1 MLIRFDLNSI
11 SKKIALTFTFGML
24 LAGGQAMA
32 QRLGAFV
39 PYSTVGVGV
48 GTSSYYGDMA
58 GYRRPVQ
65 STFGM
70 LRWSAGVN
78 YTRHFTPRFAAR
90 AAFNYARIAG
100 DDYTINAKPKYES
113 DVRLARGLHF
123 RNDLKEFSV
132 VGIYKLIPDG
142 RNYEHRNPFGAYLFG
157 GLGLTAHNPKAKE
170 PVLDGVEGSWVKLQ
184 PLGTEGQGEAGYHK
198 AYSLVQMVIP
208 MGLGL
213 RYKINSRMDIS
224 AELGF
229 RFTFTDYL
237 DDVAG
242 NYAAAGVLTDANEI
256 KFANRSGE
264 QFTARKG
271 IDRTEA
277 LTKLQSFSAN
287 GDTGNPFQ
295 YAQNLNYAG
304 GARGNSP
311 STNDTYM
318 FGMIHLNY
326 ILPSQIKCPPLR

>member
-1 MLIRFDLNSI
+1 
-11 SKKIALTFTFGML
+11 
-24 LAGGQAMA
+24 
-32 QRLGAFV
+32 
-39 PYSTVGVGV
+39 VGI

-58 GYRRPVQ
+58 AYRRPVQ

-70 LRWSAGVN
+70 IRWSAGVN

-90 AAFNYARIAG
+90 AAFTYARIAG
-100 DDYTINAKPKYES
+100 DDFTMNSKPKYES
-113 DVRLARGLHF
+113 DVRIARNLHF

-132 VGIYKLIPDG
+132 VGIYKLIPDE
-142 RNYEHRNPFGAYLFG
+142 RNYEHRKPFGAYLFG

-170 PVLDGVEGSWVKLQ
+170 PIPIGGGEGSWVKLQ
-184 PLGTEGQGEAGYHK
+184 PLGTEGQGEAGYNK
-198 AYSLVQMVIP
+198 PYSLVQLVVP

-213 RYKINSRMDIS
+213 RYKINSRIDIA

-242 NYAAAGVLTDANEI
+242 NYAAAVYLPANSPAG
-256 KFANRSGE
+256 KFANRAAE

-271 IDRTEA
+271 VDRTQA
-277 LTKLQSFSAN
+277 LNKLQSFSSN
-287 GDTGNPFQ
+287 VNTLGPFV
-295 YAQNLNYAG
+295 YAQSLNYPG
-304 GARGNSP
+304 GPRGNSP

-318 FGMIHLNY
+318 FGMIQINY

>member
-1 MLIRFDLNSI
+1 MRFDLNSL
-11 SKKIALTFTFGML
+11 SKKIVLTFTVGML
-24 LAGGQAMA
+24 FASGQAIS

-48 GTSSYYGDMA
+48 GTSNYYGDMA

-70 LRWSAGVN
+70 LRWSVGAN

-90 AAFNYARIAG
+90 AAFTYARIAG
-100 DDYTINAKPKYES
+100 DDFTMNSKPKYES
-113 DVRLARGLHF
+113 DVRIARNLHF

-132 VGIYKLIPDG
+132 VGIYKLIPDD
-142 RNYEHRNPFGAYLFG
+142 RNFEHRKPFGAYLFG

-170 PVLDGVEGSWVKLQ
+170 PFSEDGKGSWVKLQ
-184 PLGTEGQGEAGYHK
+184 PLGTEGQGLPGYDK
-198 AYSLVQMVIP
+198 PYSLVQLVVP

-213 RYKINSRMDIS
+213 RYKINSRIDIA

-242 NYAAAGVLTDANEI
+242 NYATGLDNAAAT
-256 KFANRSGE
+256 FSNRSGE
-264 QFTARKG
+264 PFTARKG
-271 IDRTEA
+271 VDRTEA
-277 LTKLQSFSAN
+277 LNKLLSYAPSSNAIN
-287 GDTGNPFQ
+287 GLA
-295 YAQNLNYAG
+295 YAQELNSPG
-304 GARGNSP
+304 GVRGNSP
-311 STNDTYM
+311 TTNDTYM
-318 FGMIHLNY
+318 FGMIHINY